1 MYKYHTQ
8 EINIRICVYLRQAF
22 MRECFV
28 TKSCRFDV
36 LNQCEKKGINVRA
49 CACVCAVCL
58 LLDCV
63 WAVTVR
69 LLADRHVI
77 LVRDTQRDR

>member
-22 MRECFV
+22 MRKCFV

-36 LNQCEKKGINVRA
+36 LNQCKKKESMCVRVRV
-49 CACVCAVCL
+49 CVCSVLIVGLCL
-58 LLDCV
+58 G
-63 WAVTVR
+63 
-69 LLADRHVI
+69 
-77 LVRDTQRDR
+77 RDRPAIGRSPCDFGARHTTR